1 MGITASTWRV
11 VFSKG
16 QKVHEMTKKV
26 GQAGRIGKVKAT
38 HGESVEVE
46 WEDGHTS
53 IVSRISLAPEEKQQ
67 QKS

>member
-1 MGITASTWRV
+1 MGTRREPWRV

-16 QKVHEMTKKV
+16 QKVHELTKKV
-26 GQAGRIGKVKAT
+26 GQTGRVGKVKAT

-67 QKS
+67 PKS